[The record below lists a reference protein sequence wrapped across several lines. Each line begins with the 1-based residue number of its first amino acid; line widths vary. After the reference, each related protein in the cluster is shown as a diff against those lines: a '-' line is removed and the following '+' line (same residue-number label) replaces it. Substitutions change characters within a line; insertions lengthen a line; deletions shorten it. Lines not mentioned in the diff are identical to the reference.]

1 MKTLLMTLALA
12 AALSREVRAQS
23 LLAGEGTGTVS
34 GGSPY
39 DPPKRLP
46 FKKHDHVQILV
57 QERTRALSSA
67 ELKTDRRSRW
77 EASLSDWIKFDS
89 DGTGLPTLGA
99 AANPV
104 DPKIGLDAR
113 FRHDNQGRTSRQ
125 FDLTFAIT
133 AEVVD
138 IRPNGVLMIQATKR
152 RKINDDDELI
162 RLTGE
167 VNPETVAAGRV
178 RSESLVNL
186 NITYEGSGAV
196 SDVSKPGI
204 LGWLLGKLWPF

>member
-1 MKTLLMTLALA
+1 MIRALA
-12 AALSREVRAQS
+12 AFAILAAAGSPALAQS
-23 LLAGEGTGTVS
+23 LLAGEGLG

-46 FKKHDHVQILV
+46 FKKHDHLQILV

-77 EASLSDWIKFDS
+77 EAGLQDWISFDS
-89 DGTGLPTLGA
+89 AGKGLPDLGSA
-99 AANPV
+99 AFPT
-104 DPKIGLDAR
+104 DPKINMDAR

-125 FDLTFAIT
+125 FDLTFTIT

-138 IRPNGVLMIQATKR
+138 VRPNGVLVVQATKR
-152 RKINDDDELI
+152 RKVNDDDELI

-167 VNPETVAAGRV
+167 VAPETVTAGKV
-178 RSESLVNL
+178 RSDSLVNL
-186 NITYEGSGAV
+186 NITYEGAGSV
-196 SDVSKPGI
+196 SDVARPGL